1 MIRRPGCCQAEG
13 AGRIMVSPVL
23 EVGMAGGID
32 SGSGRDDRI
41 LPVTRWL
48 SVVIIPFLVVA
59 FVVLYPFPGDT
70 GRLFAWPVKPTLT
83 PMILGSVYLG
93 GAYFFL
99 RAAMARQWHTVKG
112 GFVAVGTF
120 ATLMGM
126 ATVLHWEKFTHSHV
140 AFWLWA
146 GLYFTT
152 PFLVFGVWWANRRRD
167 VPATGAELLIPVRV
181 SGVIAALGGLSVLTA
196 LFLFLFP
203 GRAAA
208 IWPWTLTPL
217 TARVMGAIF
226 ALGVA
231 GLGAPADRRWSSAR
245 ILLQVAA
252 LMLALIVAAGVRASN
267 ELDPGNAMT
276 WLIGIGFVAVLVA
289 IAVFYA
295 RMQARAAAGMRPQ
308 AAPAALQD

>member
-1 MIRRPGCCQAEG
+1 
-13 AGRIMVSPVL
+13 
-23 EVGMAGGID
+23 MAG
-32 SGSGRDDRI
+32 STVPASGRDDRV

-48 SVVIIPFLVVA
+48 SAVIIPFLVVA
-59 FVVLYPFPGDT
+59 FAVLYPVPDDT
-70 GRLFAWPVKPTLT
+70 GRLFAWPIKPTLT

-99 RAAMARQWHTVKG
+99 RAATARQWHTVKG
-112 GFVAVGTF
+112 GFVPVGTF
-120 ATLMGM
+120 ATLMGV
-126 ATVLHWEKFTHSHV
+126 ATILHWGKFTHSHV

-152 PFLVFGVWWANRRRD
+152 PLLVFGVWWDNRRRD
-167 VPATGAELLIPVRV
+167 TPADSTELLIPARV
-181 SGVIAALGGLSVLTA
+181 SRVIAVLGGLSVLTA
-196 LFLFLFP
+196 LFLFLVP

-226 ALGVA
+226 ALGIA

-252 LMLALIVAAGVRASN
+252 LMLTLILAAGVRARSD
-267 ELDPGNAMT
+267 LDPANAVT
-276 WLIGIGFVAVLVA
+276 WLIGIGFTAVLVA
-289 IAVFYA
+289 IAIFYA
-295 RMQARAAAGMRPQ
+295 RMQAQ
-308 AAPAALQD
+308 ATARLSPPTAPAAQPE

>member
-1 MIRRPGCCQAEG
+1 
-13 AGRIMVSPVL
+13 
-23 EVGMAGGID
+23 MAGPVVPESD
-32 SGSGRDDRI
+32 HDDQI

-59 FVVLYPFPGDT
+59 FAVLYPFPGDT
-70 GRLFAWPVKPTLT
+70 GRLFAWPVQPEIT

-112 GFVAVGTF
+112 GFVPVGTF
-120 ATLMGM
+120 ATLMGV
-126 ATVLHWEKFTHSHV
+126 ATILHWGKFTHSHV

-152 PFLVFGVWWANRRRD
+152 PFLVFAVWWANRRRD
-167 VPATGAELLIPVRV
+167 APATTAELLLPLRV
-181 SGVIAALGGLSVLTA
+181 SRVIAVLGGLSVLTA

-226 ALGVA
+226 ALGIA
-231 GLGAPADRRWSSAR
+231 GLGAPADRRWTSAR
-245 ILLQVAA
+245 ILLQVAG
-252 LMLALIVAAGVRASN
+252 LMLALILAAGLRASS
-267 ELDPGNAMT
+267 ELDPSNAMT
-276 WLIGIGFVAVLVA
+276 WLIGMGFAGLLAA
-289 IAVFYA
+289 IVVFYA
-295 RMQARAAAGMRPQ
+295 RMRAQAAAAGIQVQ
-308 AAPAALQD
+308 APPPPVPG